1 VRIVSLLAI
10 TWNSETGQIA
20 WPGESFAPRQAQRME
35 SRGTAEYEVYEV
47 DVLGAAQQFA
57 RFRAEI
63 VKMPEIRRDRVAELR
78 DAFESEKY
86 FVSSRQIA
94 DAMLGDFPSDIGNV
108 EP

>member
-10 TWNSETGQIA
+10 TWDPESGQIG
-20 WPGESFAPRQAQRME
+20 WPRESFAPRQAQRVE
-35 SRGTAEYEVYEV
+35 SRGMAEAEV
-47 DVLGAAQQFA
+47 DVLGAARQFA

-78 DAFESEKY
+78 DAFESETY

-94 DAMLGDFPSDIGNV
+94 DAMLGDFQRDIGNV
-108 EP
+108 EQ